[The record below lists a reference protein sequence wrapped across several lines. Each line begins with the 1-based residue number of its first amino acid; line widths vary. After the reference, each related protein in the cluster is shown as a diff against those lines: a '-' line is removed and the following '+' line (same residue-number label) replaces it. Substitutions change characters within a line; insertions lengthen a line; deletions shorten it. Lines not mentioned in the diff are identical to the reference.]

1 MMMEMTTRTTVTT
14 ETATMIIKPLKKVSM
29 RHELKHQISP
39 GEDLVLSQRLRKLFS
54 HDKHGGP
61 MGSYRVTSLYFDTP
75 YDSAYREKLDGVDK
89 REKFRLRYYGTD
101 TSFIRLEKKFKRKG
115 LCGKRSLPLTQD
127 EADKILKGDYG
138 FLLESGEPLLIE
150 LYSKIQG
157 NGLRPK
163 TIVRYDREAFVYA
176 PGNVRITLDRNLYTG
191 MGSLEFLN
199 TGFTGIK
206 AMDFSRVLEVKY
218 DEFLPELVRM
228 AVQVPGRQAGAC
240 SKYALCRR
248 FD

>member
-1 MMMEMTTRTTVTT
+1 M
-14 ETATMIIKPLKKVSM
+14 TATAAMMIKSLKEVTL
-29 RHELKHQISP
+29 RHEFKHQISP
-39 GEDLVLSQRLRKLFS
+39 GEDLVLSQRLRKLFP
-54 HDKHGGP
+54 HDKYAGP
-61 MGSYRVTSLYFDTP
+61 GGSYRITSLYFDTP
-75 YDSAYREKLDGVDK
+75 YDSAYKEKLDGVDN

-115 LCGKRSLPLTQD
+115 LCGKRSASLIQD
-127 EADKILKGDYG
+127 QAEKILRGDYE
-138 FLLESGEPLLIE
+138 FLLKSADPLLIE
-150 LYSKIQG
+150 LYSKIRG
-157 NGLRPK
+157 KGLRPK
-163 TIVRYDREAFVYA
+163 TIVCYDREAFVYA

-191 MGSLEFLN
+191 LGSIDFLN
-199 TGFTGIK
+199 TELKGIK
-206 AMDFSRVLEVKY
+206 AMDASRVLEVKY